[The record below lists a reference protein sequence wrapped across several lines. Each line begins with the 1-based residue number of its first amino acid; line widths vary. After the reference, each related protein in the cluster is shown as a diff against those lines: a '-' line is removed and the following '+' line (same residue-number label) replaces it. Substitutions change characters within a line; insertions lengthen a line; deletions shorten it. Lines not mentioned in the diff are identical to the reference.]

1 MKSNNEVI
9 CYSTVCPGKFGGGDT
24 ERWSDKWG
32 GKATFQI
39 NGVLGGLRVGGFL
52 AVLSDV
58 I

>member
-1 MKSNNEVI
+1 MI